1 MEFTYDQWETGSD
14 PVHTTTVTIA
24 AGQNLPAKT
33 PLGQVKAT
41 GEFKAV
47 DLAANDGSQV
57 ATRMTAFAVD
67 TTAGAKQA
75 AVYKSGSFNPEL
87 VNWHA
92 SFDTAAK
99 KATAFVGT
107 PISLQLPRAV

>member
-1 MEFTYDQWETGSD
+1 MEFNYETWETGSD
-14 PVHTTTVTIA
+14 PVYTTTVTIA
-24 AGQNLPAKT
+24 SGQNLAART

-47 DLAANDGSQV
+47 DLAAIDGSQV
-57 ATRMTAFAVD
+57 ATRMTAFPIDA
-67 TTAGAKQA
+67 TAGAKQA
-75 AVYKSGSFNPEL
+75 AVIKSGSFNPEL
-87 VNWHA
+87 VNWPT

-107 PISLQLPRAV
+107 PISLQLPREY